1 MIRRPPRSTLFP
13 YTTLFR
19 SISYNLH
26 RVPGCLGNRPPNNSQ
41 KNTDKSEK
49 IQVSQNK
56 YNTTFP
62 PTQIWLFPYRK
73 FTHHTEK
80 ASNCIKTHN
89 HWSFIYVYCLLYLLL
104 LDHSISPLLSTNLRT
119 S

>member
-1 MIRRPPRSTLFP
+1 MMRRPPRSSLFP

-19 SISYNLH
+19 SSTVYHQCSILIALQISYNLH

-56 YNTTFP
+56 YSTDLQT
-62 PTQIWLFPYRK
+62 TQIQS
-73 FTHHTEK
+73 H
-80 ASNCIKTHN
+80 
-89 HWSFIYVYCLLYLLL
+89 LYLKCTLHIENTW
-104 LDHSISPLLSTNLRT
+104 DEV
-119 S
+119 